1 MRDEIT
7 ATVKLTPEIVAEWFA
22 GAFDDEQAQTLSLI
36 EDKMNTL
43 GSHLRD
49 MQLIHLSI
57 KADTRARDFIF
68 RMANWFKARGL
79 GGKQWEDA
87 IEHYPEG

>member
-22 GAFDDEQAQTLSLI
+22 GAYDDEQALALSLI
-36 EDKMNTL
+36 EDHMNSL
-43 GSHLRD
+43 GAHKRD
-49 MQLIHLSI
+49 TQLIYLSA
-57 KADTRARDFIF
+57 KCDTRARNFIF